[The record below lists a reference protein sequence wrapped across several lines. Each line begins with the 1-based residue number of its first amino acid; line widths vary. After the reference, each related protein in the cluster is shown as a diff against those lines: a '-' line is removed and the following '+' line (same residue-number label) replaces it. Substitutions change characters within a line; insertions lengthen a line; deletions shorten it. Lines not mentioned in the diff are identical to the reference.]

1 MTWHITLFF
10 WRGMF
15 QKHERINY
23 VQKGEGSLSVI
34 TSVLFF
40 ARRRKQLALVF
51 MYQVELH

>member
-1 MTWHITLFF
+1 
-10 WRGMF
+10 MF